1 MAAAGLVVAAVMVVV
16 AVAVAVVEVAA
27 VAVAAIVAAFHLCLQ
42 DPLGLA
48 PGPPTLAFH
57 QA

>member
-1 MAAAGLVVAAVMVVV
+1 MVAAEPVAAAELVAAAVAVVVAVAAAV
-16 AVAVAVVEVAA
+16 AVAVAVAA
-27 VAVAAIVAAFHLCLQ
+27 SRLCLR

-48 PGPPTLAFH
+48 PGPQALAFP

>member
-1 MAAAGLVVAAVMVVV
+1 MAAAGLVVAAVMVAAAA
-16 AVAVAVVEVAA
+16 AVAAVEVAA
-27 VAVAAIVAAFHLCLQ
+27 GAVAAIVAAFRLCLR

-48 PGPPTLAFH
+48 LGPPTLAFH

>member
-16 AVAVAVVEVAA
+16 AVAVAEVAA

>member
-1 MAAAGLVVAAVMVVV
+1 MVAAEPVAAAELVAAAV
-16 AVAVAVVEVAA
+16 AVAVAVAAA
-27 VAVAAIVAAFHLCLQ
+27 VAVAVAASRLCLR

-48 PGPPTLAFH
+48 PGPQALAFP